1 MPALFQWNKMR
12 YIVLSTISILQSS
25 IRYMNTQFHIGIGST
40 LFLVSV

>member
-25 IRYMNTQFHIGIGST
+25 IRYMNTQFHIDIT